1 MLVIVSATVPI
12 VEAKRFSTKVPS
24 SKKSEVGTFTF
35 SLQNTMRVEGDSG
48 SDPPSKIPLQGNVPF
63 LSIPPLPPSYPF
75 LFIFLLCLQFIF
87 FSAPQHSS
95 RETNSVENIQVV

>member
-1 MLVIVSATVPI
+1 MLVIVTATVPI
-12 VEAKRFSTKVPS
+12 VEVFHES
-24 SKKSEVGTFTF
+24 SKFQEIRSRYFHLFASKY
-35 SLQNTMRVEGDSG
+35 NEGDSV